1 MDLNS
6 VFVHGLGAVTPAGW
20 SVSSLR
26 AALEKGEPLPVEELP
41 RPGWTR
47 GLRVRRVPPLSSR
60 PAWLMHPRLRRV
72 SAISRFAASAA
83 VEALGDAWRRER
95 SRRLG
100 IVLCVTAG
108 CVSYTRRFYEE
119 TLRDPVSASPL
130 LFPETVYNAP
140 ASHVAALFG
149 ATGPNYTLL
158 GDASA
163 FLTGAAIGAQW
174 LVDGQAEACLVIGAE
189 EMDWL
194 LADAHHRFERSG
206 ILSEGAGALL
216 LSIAPPEAGR
226 AVQLAAITDAHS
238 FVEGWS
244 RADAALAMRK
254 QLPASASNLLLC
266 DGLRNPPKPDE
277 AERNAW
283 SDWEGP
289 RLSPNRLLGNGLAAG
304 SAWQCIAGLDA
315 ILQQRCDGCLISLM
329 GPNQQAIGAHFV
341 AADHPQFTR

>member
-1 MDLNS
+1 MNR
-6 VFVHGLGAVTPAGW
+6 VFVHGLGAVSPAGW
-20 SVSSLR
+20 GVNSLG
-26 AALEKGEPLPVEELP
+26 AALEKGEPLPIEELP

-47 GLRVRRVPPLSSR
+47 GLRIRRVPPLSTR
-60 PAWLMHPRLRRV
+60 PPWRVHPRLRRV
-72 SAISRFAASAA
+72 SAISRYAASAA
-83 VEALGDAWRRER
+83 VEAFGDKGRQGK
-95 SRRLG
+95 SGRLG

-140 ASHVAALFG
+140 ASHVAALLG

-163 FLTGAAIGAQW
+163 FLSGTAIGAQW
-174 LVDGQAEACLVIGAE
+174 LVDGQADACLVVGAE

-206 ILSEGAGALL
+206 IVSEGAGALL

-226 AVQLAAITDAHS
+226 TVQLAAITDAHS
-238 FVEGWS
+238 FVEGRS
-244 RADAALAMRK
+244 RTEAALVMRK
-254 QLPASASNLLLC
+254 QLPARSSHLLLC
-266 DGLRNPPKPDE
+266 DGLRNQPKPDA

-283 SDWEGP
+283 SDWDGA
-289 RLSPNRLLGNGLAAG
+289 RLSPKRVLGDGLAAG
-304 SAWQCIAGLDA
+304 SAWQCVAGLDA
-315 ILQQRCDGCLISLM
+315 VLQRRCDGCVISM
-329 GPNQQAIGAHFV
+329 VGPNQQAIGAHFA
-341 AADHPQFTR
+341 AADHP